1 MTTDKPSPERSPS
14 GTAEAPAASD
24 EPRIGID
31 LLWIPLGAGG
41 SGLVRWNGRIYEAV
55 TARLD
60 GRRPLDLYHTALL
73 VGTPE
78 GRYVVETMW
87 PSPDGDSAS
96 RGVVAEGAVFGRVL
110 SAVRLFRY
118 EVRCWRDG
126 VLPDAH
132 EAVGGPQSLSSD
144 PDRARRLLGLVPSVP
159 ALVWG
164 RDELRTGDMW
174 NSNSV
179 IAWLLAR
186 CDLPIEDVRAPV
198 GGRAPGWE
206 AGVAIA
212 QRASV

>member
-1 MTTDKPSPERSPS
+1 M
-14 GTAEAPAASD
+14 
-24 EPRIGID
+24 
-31 LLWIPLGAGG
+31 
-41 SGLVRWNGRIYEAV
+41 RWNGRIYEV
-55 TARLD
+55 LKARVD

-87 PSPDGDSAS
+87 PSPDGYSAS
-96 RGVVAEGAVFGRVL
+96 RGVVVEGAVFGRVL
-110 SAVRLFRY
+110 ATLRLFRY

-126 VLPDAH
+126 LLPDAH
-132 EAVGGPQSLSSD
+132 EAVGGPQRLSSD

-186 CDLPIEDVRAPV
+186 CGLPMEDVRAPV

-212 QRASV
+212 RHPTTPVPAD